1 LTPYELVLARWLI
14 AVSTVAFILGVGA
27 IIVFFLGS
35 VF

>member
-1 LTPYELVLARWLI
+1 VIVERWII
-14 AVSTVAFILGVGA
+14 AISTVAFILGVGA